1 MERTYKRCHLLY
13 CKGVFQF
20 TLLERPGF
28 KRFLSIMDNWYEV
41 PGQFYFTRTAI
52 PALYATTKYTVKQ
65 ELSTIKYFTATTDVW
80 YNQGMVPYISYT
92 VHFIDGT

>member
-1 MERTYKRCHLLY
+1 
-13 CKGVFQF
+13 
-20 TLLERPGF
+20 
-28 KRFLSIMDNWYEV
+28 MDNWYEV